1 MVEIISKGTK
11 MLNQKEL
18 FNNAMGRLLTLY
30 KDSPAQIE
38 AVQNTAK
45 VASALMEM
53 WTERSI
59 GSMVNRPGINTFG
72 GTKGE
77 VKKPSNK
84 PSPKEAPA
92 TISDT
97 QKNSIKEMML
107 QWVKADPVSFKKCLV
122 NDLEPALKEVIKKR
136 YSGVVDDPEKEF
148 NDEVSGAAE
157 TREKAAAEK
166 EKAAAAKE
174 KAKEEKKEALK
185 KKAEGY
191 RQKADEY
198 KNRSKYEELA
208 DKADTTGY
216 ESSYEDFSSGT
227 NGLLD
232 KDEYEKANKKKKF
245 SFGSLLRK
253 AKDLGGEYWNKA
265 KAAVAEKR
273 ANLEEAIKNN
283 DVARIESIR
292 AELMHY
298 KELCEAAG
306 IDINAL
312 MG

>member
-1 MVEIISKGTK
+1 

-18 FNNAMGRLLTLY
+18 LNNAMGRLLRVY
-30 KDSPAQIE
+30 QNNPAQLE
-38 AVQNTAK
+38 AVKNAAT
-45 VASALMEM
+45 VASAVME
-53 WTERSI
+53 TI
-59 GSMVNRPGINTFG
+59 TDTTQAYKVNQDTRGN
-72 GTKGE
+72 E
-77 VKKPSNK
+77 AVKKGYDKKSNK
-84 PSPKEAPA
+84 PSPKEAPVK
-92 TISDT
+92 ISAEQLNT
-97 QKNSIKEMML
+97 VKELMMT
-107 QWVKADPVSFKKCLV
+107 WVKADPVAFKQFLTKE
-122 NDLEPALKEVIKKR
+122 LEPALKEVINKR
-136 YSGVVDDPEKEF
+136 YAGAVDDPEKAF
-148 NDEVSGAAE
+148 KDEVSGAAE
-157 TREKAAAEK
+157 SR

-174 KAKEEKKEALK
+174 QAKEEKKEALK

-208 DKADTTGY
+208 DKADTTGD

-232 KDEYEKANKKKKF
+232 KDEFEKANKKKKF

-265 KAAVAEKR
+265 KAAIAEKR

>member
-1 MVEIISKGTK
+1 

-18 FNNAMGRLLTLY
+18 LNNAMGRLLRVY
-30 KDSPAQIE
+30 KNNPAQLE
-38 AVQNTAK
+38 AVKNAAT
-45 VASALMEM
+45 VASAVME
-53 WTERSI
+53 TI
-59 GSMVNRPGINTFG
+59 TDTTKAYHVNQDTHDNAA
-72 GTKGE
+72 
-77 VKKPSNK
+77 VKKGYEKMSNK
-84 PSPKEAPA
+84 PSPKEAPVE
-92 TISDT
+92 ISAE
-97 QKNSIKEMML
+97 QLNSVKELMMK
-107 QWVKADPVSFKKCLV
+107 WVKADPVAFKQFLTKE
-122 NDLEPALKEVIKKR
+122 LEPALKEVIQKR
-136 YSGVVDDPEKEF
+136 YAGAVDDPEKAF
-148 NDEVSGAAE
+148 KDEVSGAAE
-157 TREKAAAEK
+157 TREKAAA
-166 EKAAAAKE
+166 AKE
-174 KAKEEKKEALK
+174 KAKAEKKEALQ

-208 DKADTTGY
+208 DKADTTGD

-232 KDEYEKANKKKKF
+232 KDEFEKANRKKKF

>member
-18 FNNAMGRLLTLY
+18 FNNAMGRLLRIY
-30 KDSPAQIE
+30 QNNPAQLE

-59 GSMVNRPGINTFG
+59 GSMTKAPGINTFG

-77 VKKPSNK
+77 VKKQSNT
-84 PSPKEAPA
+84 PSPKEAPVK
-92 TISDT
+92 ISAEQLNT
-97 QKNSIKEMML
+97 VKELMM
-107 QWVKADPVSFKKCLV
+107 QWVKADPVAFKQFLTKE
-122 NDLEPALKEVIKKR
+122 LEPALKEVIQKR
-136 YSGVVDDPEKEF
+136 YAGAVDDPEKAF
-148 NDEVSGAAE
+148 KDEVSGAAE
-157 TREKAAAEK
+157 TREKE
-166 EKAAAAKE
+166 AAAKE

-208 DKADTTGY
+208 DKADTTGD

-232 KDEYEKANKKKKF
+232 KDEFDKANKKKKF

>member
-1 MVEIISKGTK
+1 MEETIT
-11 MLNQKEL
+11 
-18 FNNAMGRLLTLY
+18 
-30 KDSPAQIE
+30 
-38 AVQNTAK
+38 NTAAYTK
-45 VASALMEM
+45 TPEL
-53 WTERSI
+53 
-59 GSMVNRPGINTFG
+59 NTFSEKRAQA
-72 GTKGE
+72 GTGKQ
-77 VKKPSNK
+77 SNK
-84 PSPKEAPA
+84 PSEKEPPVK
-92 TISDT
+92 ISPRQVT
-97 QKNSIKEMML
+97 TVKRLLM
-107 QWVKADPVSFKKCLV
+107 QWVKADPVAFKQFLTKE
-122 NDLEPALKEVIKKR
+122 LEPALKEVIQKR
-136 YSGVVDDPEKEF
+136 YAGAVDDPEKAF
-148 NDEVSGAAE
+148 KDEVSGAAE
-157 TREKAAAEK
+157 TREKE
-166 EKAAAAKE
+166 AAAKE

-208 DKADTTGY
+208 DKADTTGD

-232 KDEYEKANKKKKF
+232 KDEFDKANKKKKF

>member
-1 MVEIISKGTK
+1 

-18 FNNAMGRLLTLY
+18 LNNAMGRLLRVY
-30 KDSPAQIE
+30 QNNPAQLE
-38 AVQNTAK
+38 AVKNAAT
-45 VASALMEM
+45 VASAVME
-53 WTERSI
+53 TI
-59 GSMVNRPGINTFG
+59 TDTTQAYKVNQDTRGN
-72 GTKGE
+72 E
-77 VKKPSNK
+77 AVKKGYDKTSNK
-84 PSPKEAPA
+84 PSPKEAPVK
-92 TISDT
+92 ISAEQLNT
-97 QKNSIKEMML
+97 VKELMMT
-107 QWVKADPVSFKKCLV
+107 WVKADPVAFKQFLTKE
-122 NDLEPALKEVIKKR
+122 LEPALKEVINKR
-136 YSGVVDDPEKEF
+136 YAGAVDDPEKAF
-148 NDEVSGAAE
+148 KDEVSGAAE
-157 TREKAAAEK
+157 SR

-174 KAKEEKKEALK
+174 QAKEEKKEALK

-208 DKADTTGY
+208 DKADTTGD

-232 KDEYEKANKKKKF
+232 KDEFEKANKKKKF

-265 KAAVAEKR
+265 KAAIAEKR

>member
-18 FNNAMGRLLTLY
+18 FNNAMGRLLRIY
-30 KDSPAQIE
+30 QNNPAQLE

-59 GSMVNRPGINTFG
+59 GSMVNRPEINTYG

-77 VKKPSNK
+77 VKKQSNK

-122 NDLEPALKEVIKKR
+122 NELEPALKEVIKKR
-136 YSGVVDDPEKEF
+136 YSGVVDNPEKEF
-148 NDEVSGAAE
+148 NDEVSGATE
-157 TREKAAAEK
+157 TREKAAAE
-166 EKAAAAKE
+166 KE

-198 KNRSKYEELA
+198 KNRSKYKDLA
-208 DKADTTGY
+208 DKADTTGD

-232 KDEYEKANKKKKF
+232 KDEFEKANKKKKF

>member
-1 MVEIISKGTK
+1 

-18 FNNAMGRLLTLY
+18 LNNAMGRLLRVY
-30 KDSPAQIE
+30 QNNPAQLE
-38 AVQNTAK
+38 AVQNAAK

-53 WTERSI
+53 TI
-59 GSMVNRPGINTFG
+59 TDTAQAYHVNQNTRDNAA
-72 GTKGE
+72 
-77 VKKPSNK
+77 VKQGYNKKQSNTPSE
-84 PSPKEAPA
+84 KEPPV
-92 TISDT
+92 TISPRQVT
-97 QKNSIKEMML
+97 TVKRLLM
-107 QWVKADPVSFKKCLV
+107 QWVKADPVAFKQFLTKE
-122 NDLEPALKEVIKKR
+122 LEPTLKTVIEKR
-136 YSGVVDDPEKEF
+136 YAGAVDDPEKAF
-148 NDEVSGAAE
+148 KDEVSGAAE
-157 TREKAAAEK
+157 TREKE
-166 EKAAAAKE
+166 AAAKE

-185 KKAEGY
+185 QKAEGY

-198 KNRSKYEELA
+198 KNRSKYEDLA
-208 DKADTTGY
+208 DKADTTGD

-232 KDEYEKANKKKKF
+232 KDEFEKANKKKKF

-265 KAAVAEKR
+265 KAAIAEKR

>member
-1 MVEIISKGTK
+1 

-18 FNNAMGRLLTLY
+18 FNNAMGRLLRIY
-30 KDSPAQIE
+30 QNNPAQLE

-59 GSMVNRPGINTFG
+59 GSMVNRPEINTYG

-77 VKKPSNK
+77 VKKQSNK

-122 NDLEPALKEVIKKR
+122 NELEPALKEVIKKR
-136 YSGVVDDPEKEF
+136 YSGVVDNPEKEF
-148 NDEVSGAAE
+148 NDEVSGATE
-157 TREKAAAEK
+157 TREKAAAE
-166 EKAAAAKE
+166 KE

-198 KNRSKYEELA
+198 KNRSKYEDLA
-208 DKADTTGY
+208 DKADTTGD

-232 KDEYEKANKKKKF
+232 KDEFEKANKKKKF

-292 AELMHY
+292 AELMYY

>member
-18 FNNAMGRLLTLY
+18 FNNAMGRLLRVY
-30 KDSPAQIE
+30 QNNPAQLE
-38 AVQNTAK
+38 AVKNAAT
-45 VASALMEM
+45 VASAVMEM
-53 WTERSI
+53 VITDPSTYPKQYA
-59 GSMVNRPGINTFG
+59 GSDKRAQAGNG
-72 GTKGE
+72 KL
-77 VKKPSNK
+77 SNK
-84 PSPKEAPA
+84 PSEKEAPA

-107 QWVKADPVSFKKCLV
+107 QWVKADPVSFKQCLV

-136 YSGVVDDPEKEF
+136 YSGVVDNPEKEF
-148 NDEVSGAAE
+148 NDEVSGATE

-166 EKAAAAKE
+166 EK
-174 KAKEEKKEALK
+174 KKEALK

-208 DKADTTGY
+208 DKADTTGD

-232 KDEYEKANKKKKF
+232 KDEFDKANKKKKF